1 MRKKKRQGGRKKGGR
16 GGRGGGTENANPA
29 GAFFSPLPHS
39 PVSYPLMQNIELK
52 ELIKMYAEIGKC
64 GA

>member
-1 MRKKKRQGGRKKGGR
+1 MLILQ
-16 GGRGGGTENANPA
+16 ALFP
-29 GAFFSPLPHS
+29 PLLHS

-52 ELIKMYAEIGKC
+52 ELIRMYAEIGKC

>member
-1 MRKKKRQGGRKKGGR
+1 MLILQ
-16 GGRGGGTENANPA
+16 AL
-29 GAFFSPLPHS
+29 FSPFPHS

-52 ELIKMYAEIGKC
+52 ELIRMCAEIGKC

>member
-1 MRKKKRQGGRKKGGR
+1 MEAEKK
-16 GGRGGGTENANPA
+16 NANPA
-29 GAFFSPLPHS
+29 GAFSLLPHS

-52 ELIKMYAEIGKC
+52 EVIRMNAEIGKC

>member
-1 MRKKKRQGGRKKGGR
+1 MRKERPWAREKGR
-16 GGRGGGTENANPA
+16 GVRGGGIENANPPA
-29 GAFFSPLPHS
+29 PPPPTPLSHS

-52 ELIKMYAEIGKC
+52 ELIRMYAEIGKC

>member
-1 MRKKKRQGGRKKGGR
+1 MLILH
-16 GGRGGGTENANPA
+16 
-29 GAFFSPLPHS
+29 PLPHS

-52 ELIKMYAEIGKC
+52 ELIRMYAGIGKC